1 MGRNWYLCNVFQD
14 TVRPG
19 YHQSEGGK
27 GPTLNFKKEKC
38 DLLQNTQVEV
48 GYHQSEGGKGPTLNF
63 KKEKCDLLQN
73 TQVEVGSCGE
83 ETN

>member
-1 MGRNWYLCNVFQD
+1 MRQLRNPKWKALHRGCGCSGENWYLCNVFQD

-27 GPTLNFKKEKC
+27 G
-38 DLLQNTQVEV
+38 LL
-48 GYHQSEGGKGPTLNF
+48 SNF